1 MGPAALLLMLASAE
15 ALSLPE
21 PPKGPLVC
29 RYETVVSRL
38 VSRRKLCLT
47 EAEWAERD
55 RMNSEASRRS
65 IYELMGNTACMEGG
79 LCTD

>member
-1 MGPAALLLMLASAE
+1 MMASADGL
-15 ALSLPE
+15 ALPE

-47 EAEWAERD
+47 EAEWEKRD
-55 RMNSEASRRS
+55 HDKSEASRKS
-65 IYELMGNTACMEGG
+65 LYELMGNTACAEGG